1 MLKQSSHARVTATDI
16 AAIERRMQALE
27 KRLERL
33 SGSAGGASSS
43 ALQATDRV
51 GEIIATAL
59 GDAADRFRGGA
70 RSVGDEAARFGQ
82 EAARVGNDALPE
94 ATERAAATAEQMAR
108 EGTPVRFLRS
118 LFVPG
123 DEICFFLF
131 DGPSA
136 DAVTELAR
144 RAAITF
150 ERVLEVEAAVDER
163 SWPAAASS
171 ATHRRKHRVQND

>member
-1 MLKQSSHARVTATDI
+1 MLKQSSHPRVTATDI

-82 EAARVGNDALPE
+82 EAARVGNDAL
-94 ATERAAATAEQMAR
+94 
-108 EGTPVRFLRS
+108 
-118 LFVPG
+118 
-123 DEICFFLF
+123 
-131 DGPSA
+131 
-136 DAVTELAR
+136 R
-144 RAAITF
+144 RIS
-150 ERVLEVEAAVDER
+150 EEVEHRPLFMLAIAAGVGFL
-163 SWPAAASS
+163 AGLAG
-171 ATHRRKHRVQND
+171 RRG